1 MADIRNNIPQRQME
15 MSLRDPLA
23 WAPRMFNQALTWLGG
38 WFGGGNLDVPGQ
50 QINAPTGDYYAGS
63 DTQAM
68 QVSTVWSCIRLI
80 TEAIGMLSVNVYE
93 RTATG
98 RNLVRQHPLNY
109 VLNVAPN
116 DRMTNVE
123 LLEAWAMNLAIDG
136 NCYDRIIRDGSGDC
150 IALIP
155 RASQQMQ
162 IFEDKDGTY
171 EYRYQYAG
179 DVIKYQPPQVFHS
192 KLMGN
197 GLKGLSPLAYARR
210 AIANQIALT
219 DNALRFNAKGG
230 KPAGVLMI
238 DHVLKPEQREAVRN
252 NFADLEAGGTAAS
265 RLFVLEAGMQYQQL
279 SISPADAQ
287 MLEQLKF
294 GVDDICRVFRVPSF
308 LVNMYER
315 NTTWGSGIEQMDLG
329 FLKYTLQPY
338 VTRLE
343 SSMNRWLLKPSERE
357 RFYAEFNLDSLLR
370 ADSAARSAFYST
382 MVQNGLMSRNEC
394 REKENLDTRE
404 GADDL
409 TVQLN
414 LTPLQDLPKVA
425 DAATKPPTTNQQQQQ
440 GAKVP
445 TAPIKE

>member
-1 MADIRNNIPQRQME
+1 MAEIRNNAAQRWME
-15 MSLRDPLA
+15 LSLIDPA
-23 WAPRMFNQALTWLGG
+23 GWAPRAFNQALTWLGG
-38 WFGGGNLDVPGQ
+38 WFGAGNVDEPGA
-50 QINAPTGDYYAGS
+50 QINSPNGESYGS
-63 DTQAM
+63 DDTRAL
-68 QVSTVWSCIRLI
+68 QVSTVWACIRLI
-80 TEAIGMLSVNVYE
+80 TETIGTLSVNVYE
-93 RTATG
+93 RTPTG
-98 RNLVRQHPLNY
+98 RNLVRSHPLNY

-123 LLEAWAMNLAIDG
+123 LLESWGMNLAIDG
-136 NCYDRIIRDGSGDC
+136 NCYNRVIRDGKGDC

-155 RASQQMQ
+155 RASQQMEIIEKADASYSYLYSFAGERIRYVPEQ
-162 IFEDKDGTY
+162 ILQS
-171 EYRYQYAG
+171 R
-179 DVIKYQPPQVFHS
+179 
-192 KLMGN
+192 LMGN
-197 GLKGLSPLAYARR
+197 GLKGLSPLGYARR
-210 AIANQIALT
+210 SIANALALS
-219 DNALRFNAKGG
+219 DNALRFNLKGG

-287 MLEQLKF
+287 MLEQMNF
-294 GVDDICRVFRVPSF
+294 GVDDICRIFRVPSF
-308 LVNMYER
+308 MVNAHEKS
-315 NTTWGSGIEQMDLG
+315 TSFGTGIETMSLG
-329 FLKYTLQPY
+329 YLRYTVQPY

-357 RFYAEFNLDSLLR
+357 RYYVEFNLESLLR
-370 ADSAARSAFYST
+370 ADSAGRASYYST
-382 MVQNGLMSRNEC
+382 MVQNGLMSRNEV
-394 REKENLDTRE
+394 RVKENLDTRE

-425 DAATKPPTTNQQQQQ
+425 AQGAQQQQQ
-440 GAKVP
+440 GLKVP